1 MIDATFRA
9 AARALTSP
17 EMGTEA
23 VAPLLYDLVMLHWP
37 RRILE
42 VGGGISSLYL
52 LKRLAEFELMILIGS
67 HKRRQNSVTLI
78 RLTGPLHTQIH
89 SVMP

>member
-17 EMGTEA
+17 KMGTEA
-23 VAPLLYDLVMLHWP
+23 VAPLLYDLVMLHRP

-42 VGGGISSLYL
+42 VGGG
-52 LKRLAEFELMILIGS
+52 
-67 HKRRQNSVTLI
+67 
-78 RLTGPLHTQIH
+78 
-89 SVMP
+89 